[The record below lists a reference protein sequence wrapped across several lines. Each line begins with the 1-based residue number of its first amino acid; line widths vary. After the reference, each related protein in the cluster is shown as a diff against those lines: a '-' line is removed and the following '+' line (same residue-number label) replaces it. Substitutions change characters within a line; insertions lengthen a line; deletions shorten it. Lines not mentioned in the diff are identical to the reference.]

1 MMKLKK
7 LIYLS
12 IVLVVGLLSC
22 EKDDPAPPAPPAPQS
37 NVVIVDYNIFEPRVW
52 YSDSIYVVPNTVII
66 DAVLTIQ
73 AGTIIKF
80 HADEGLE
87 IWDNGTINA
96 IGLSDS
102 QILFTSIKDDTGGDT
117 NEDLA
122 GTTPN
127 SGDWNLV
134 DLGDQNGSQFKYCVF
149 RYGGNDNYSG
159 VLELGYNFSK
169 VEHCIFADNKTY
181 INGDVFDGALAAQ
194 DADPTTIIKYNTF
207 YNNTVPL
214 SINGHL
220 SIDNSNIFSN
230 PDDASQTNTY
240 NGIFVHGQDI
250 ISHSTIW
257 EETEVAYVIQY
268 DGFEIWENFS
278 LTLGDNVV
286 LKFFTNAMLDI
297 QIGAELINNQ
307 GAGVFFTSFKDDG
320 NKGDTNGDGNATSP
334 TAEEWLGIYNN
345 QEFNYFYTW
354 SNILFSK
361 NDF

>member
-1 MMKLKK
+1 MKTKN

-12 IVLVVGLLSC
+12 IVLMVGLVSC

-52 YSDSIYVVPNTVII
+52 YSDSIYVVPDIVKI

-80 HADEGLE
+80 HADGGLE
-87 IWDNGTINA
+87 VWDNGTINA
-96 IGLSDS
+96 IGLNDS
-102 QILFTSIKDDTGGDT
+102 KILFTSIKDDTGGDT
-117 NEDLA
+117 NNDLA

-127 SGDWNLV
+127 SGDWDIV
-134 DLGDQNGSQFKYCVF
+134 DLGDQNGSQFKYCKF
-149 RYGGNDNYSG
+149 LYGGNNNYSG
-159 VLELGYNFSK
+159 VLELGFNYSK
-169 VEHCIFADNKTY
+169 VEYCIFANNNTY
-181 INGDVFDGALAAQ
+181 VHDGVYYGALSAQ
-194 DADPTTIIKYNTF
+194 DADPTTTIEYNTF

-220 SIDNSNIFSN
+220 SIDDSNNFSN

-250 ISHSTIW
+250 ISHSPTW

-268 DGFEIWENFS
+268 DSFEIWANYS

-286 LKFFTNAMLDI
+286 LKFVTDAMFDI
-297 QIGAELINNQ
+297 QIGAGLINNQ

-320 NKGDTNGDGNATSP
+320 HKGDTNGDADATSP
-334 TAEEWLGIYNN
+334 SSTEWLGIYNN
-345 QEFNYFYTW
+345 QTVNYFYTW
-354 SNILFSK
+354 SNILYSK